1 MGLSLKY
8 IEGQTPLDEDEK
20 EGLLIKTISTHGE
33 LDEFEQA
40 NIQQALEWSIRNKF
54 SKEEILTEEFILLL
68 HKKMFN
74 EVWDWA
80 GRIRKTNKNIGVDKY
95 QIPVEIRSLIEDC
108 KYWIENQ
115 VFEPDEIAVRF
126 SHRIVQ
132 IHVFSNG
139 NGRHS
144 RLIGDIVVSN
154 IFNKPVFTWGGNDLS
169 KQGNFRKK
177 YLDAIYK
184 ADEGIYQPL
193 IEFSRT

>member
-1 MGLSLKY
+1 MGLNLKY

-40 NIQQALEWSIRNKF
+40 NIQQAIEWSIRNKF
-54 SKEEILTEEFILLL
+54 TKQEILTEAFILLL
-68 HKKMFN
+68 HRKMFN

-95 QIPVEIRSLIEDC
+95 KITVELKNTIDDC
-108 KYWIENQ
+108 NYWIENKI
-115 VFEPDEIAVRF
+115 FESDEIAIRF
-126 SHRIVQ
+126 SHKIVQ
-132 IHVFSNG
+132 IHIFPNG

-144 RLIGDIVVSN
+144 RLIADIITSD
-154 IFNKPVFTWGGNDLS
+154 IFNKPVFTWGRNDLS
-169 KQGNFRKK
+169 KKGNFRKK
-177 YLDAIYK
+177 YLEAIYK

-193 IEFSRT
+193 IVFSRT